1 MNAGSEVKARK
12 INFIQGLHE
21 ALDEAMAA
29 DENVIALGE
38 DIGDEQGG
46 GMPGQIVDGVR
57 ESHRSNLQMA
67 MASGPTIQ
75 ASMTPPRMVGL
86 LRASGKTVARP

>member
-1 MNAGSEVKARK
+1 MNAPANVKPAK
-12 INFIQGLHE
+12 INFVQGLHM

-46 GMPGQIVDGVR
+46 GVFKITKGLSTKYGRHRIRATPISEQAIVG
-57 ESHRSNLQMA
+57 A
-67 MASGPTIQ
+67 A
-75 ASMTPPRMVGL
+75 VGAAIAG
-86 LRASGKTVARP
+86 LRPVAA